1 MRIIQTSLLLT
12 MLANLTLLV
21 KLAFTQPAWVTPSAP
36 APSQPAAPTVA
47 PAPSAPALLAPA
59 PASKPIVKYKDRIV
73 RQTDTLLITDTLV
86 ITKIDTVEISVLPIQ
101 YKYKIRYALTKLN
114 VEITNPEWLD
124 YASYNEII
132 ARDTATLKMGVEE
145 IRTLGNTIDQF
156 GNHIPQTDIITTG
169 FIINVFG
176 NRATIEYRGKTSI
189 AVFSG
194 GFDNSGFLLANGEIT
209 ETSMLASFFPFN
221 LFFGS
226 QKKRIII
233 EIIREA
239 YL

>member
-1 MRIIQTSLLLT
+1 MKIILLLAFFAS
-12 MLANLTLLV
+12 LASS
-21 KLAFTQPAWVTPSAP
+21 QPAWLGTPQ
-36 APSQPAAPTVA
+36 PSQPPTVA
-47 PAPSAPALLAPA
+47 PAPVA
-59 PASKPIVKYKDRIV
+59 KPITVYKDRIV
-73 RQTDTLLITDTLV
+73 RQTDTLRVLDTIV
-86 ITKIDTVEISVLPIQ
+86 RVDTIIDTVQILPMQ

-145 IRTLGNTIDQF
+145 IRTLGNTIDSF

-169 FIINVFG
+169 FTINIFG
-176 NRATIEYRGKTSI
+176 NRATIEYRGKSTL
-189 AVFSG
+189 ALFSG

-209 ETSMLASFFPFN
+209 ETSMLASFFPFS

-239 YL
+239 Y